1 MNKFIPY
8 YIDLINFKTN
18 IDLIDLINFKTNI
31 DLIDLINFK
40 TNIDLINFKLYSLEN
55 IIVGNE

>member
-18 IDLIDLINFKTNI
+18 IDLI
-31 DLIDLINFK
+31 
-40 TNIDLINFKLYSLEN
+40 NFKLYNLEN
-55 IIVGNE
+55 IIVGYE

>member
-8 YIDLINFKTN
+8 Y
-18 IDLIDLINFKTNI
+18 IDLINFKTNI